1 LRIGPARLLVSVY
14 SCHLEIS
21 QEATMEILI
30 QAKKSAADPQ
40 MKAYAQ
46 AKLEKLTRHF
56 DHIQQ
61 ARMELGTEKKKSLE
75 TMKVAELTVHVT
87 GRTGNILKAVQSAEH
102 MNEAVD
108 LVIDKM
114 DRQIRQHKEKLKDH
128 RRSKSVAVIAE
139 TSPEAAPSAVRSNG
153 VARIKRFKMRPMT
166 EDQAREQ
173 MDELGHAFFLFL
185 NEDSQELNLLYRRH
199 DGSLGLLE
207 ADLS

>member
-1 LRIGPARLLVSVY
+1 
-14 SCHLEIS
+14 
-21 QEATMEILI
+21 MEILI

-40 MKAYAQ
+40 MRAYAQ
-46 AKLEKLTRHF
+46 AKLEKLTRYF
-56 DHIQQ
+56 DHILQVH
-61 ARMELGTEKKKSLE
+61 MELSTEKNKSLE

-114 DRQIRQHKEKLKDH
+114 ERQIRQHKEKLKDH
-128 RRSKSVAVIAE
+128 RRAKSTATLAE
-139 TSPEAAPSAVRSNG
+139 APPPAVRSNG
-153 VARIKRFKMRPMT
+153 VARIKRFKMKPMS
-166 EDQAREQ
+166 EDQAREE

-199 DGSLGLLE
+199 DGTFGLLE
-207 ADLS
+207 ADLQ

>member
-1 LRIGPARLLVSVY
+1 
-14 SCHLEIS
+14 
-21 QEATMEILI
+21 MEILI
-30 QAKKSAADPQ
+30 QAKKSAADPK
-40 MKAYAQ
+40 MKAYAR

-56 DHIQQ
+56 DHILQ
-61 ARMELGTEKKKSLE
+61 ARMELGTEKNKSLE

-108 LVIDKM
+108 LVVDKM

-128 RRSKSVAVIAE
+128 RRSKSASAIAE
-139 TSPEAAPSAVRSNG
+139 PPDAATSAVRSNG
-153 VARIKRFKMRPMT
+153 VAKIKRFKMRPMSD
-166 EDQAREQ
+166 DQAREQ
-173 MDELGHAFFLFL
+173 MDELGHTFFLFL

-207 ADLS
+207 ADLQ

>member
-1 LRIGPARLLVSVY
+1 
-14 SCHLEIS
+14 
-21 QEATMEILI
+21 MEILI

-56 DHIQQ
+56 DHILE
-61 ARMELGTEKKKSLE
+61 ARMELGTEKNKSLE

-87 GRTGNILKAVQSAEH
+87 GRTGNILKAVQAAEH

-108 LVIDKM
+108 LVVDKM

-128 RRSKSVAVIAE
+128 RRSKSASAIAE
-139 TSPEAAPSAVRSNG
+139 PPDAATSAVRSNG
-153 VARIKRFKMRPMT
+153 VAKIKRFKMRPMSD
-166 EDQAREQ
+166 DQAREQ
-173 MDELGHAFFLFL
+173 MDELGHTFFLFL
-185 NEDSQELNLLYRRH
+185 NEDSQELNLLYRRR

-207 ADLS
+207 ADLH

>member
-1 LRIGPARLLVSVY
+1 
-14 SCHLEIS
+14 
-21 QEATMEILI
+21 MEILI
-30 QAKKSAADPQ
+30 QAKKSAADHQ

-56 DHIQQ
+56 DHILQ
-61 ARMELGTEKKKSLE
+61 ARMELGTEKNKSLE
-75 TMKVAELTVHVT
+75 TMKVAELTVHVS

-108 LVIDKM
+108 LVVDKM
-114 DRQIRQHKEKLKDH
+114 DRQIRQHKEKLKNH
-128 RRSKSVAVIAE
+128 RRSKPAAAIGQ
-139 TSPEAAPSAVRSNG
+139 TSSEAVRSNG
-153 VARIKRFKMRPMT
+153 VAKIKRFKMRPMSD
-166 EDQAREQ
+166 DQAREQ

-207 ADLS
+207 ADLH

>member
-1 LRIGPARLLVSVY
+1 
-14 SCHLEIS
+14 
-21 QEATMEILI
+21 MEILI

-56 DHIQQ
+56 DHILE
-61 ARMELGTEKKKSLE
+61 ARMELGTEKNKSLE

-87 GRTGNILKAVQSAEH
+87 GRTGNILKAVQAAEH

-108 LVIDKM
+108 LVVDKM

-128 RRSKSVAVIAE
+128 RRSKSAAAGGQ
-139 TSPEAAPSAVRSNG
+139 TSEPASSVVRSNG
-153 VARIKRFKMRPMT
+153 VAKIKRFKMRPMSD
-166 EDQAREQ
+166 EQAREQ
-173 MDELGHAFFLFL
+173 MDELGHIFFLFL

-207 ADLS
+207 ADLD

>member
-1 LRIGPARLLVSVY
+1 
-14 SCHLEIS
+14 
-21 QEATMEILI
+21 MEILI

-61 ARMELGTEKKKSLE
+61 ARMELGTEKNKSLE

-108 LVIDKM
+108 LVVDKM

-128 RRSKSVAVIAE
+128 RRSKPAGAIGATAAE
-139 TSPEAAPSAVRSNG
+139 ATAVRSNG
-153 VARIKRFKMRPMT
+153 VAKIKRFKMRPMS
-166 EDQAREQ
+166 EEQAREQ
-173 MDELGHAFFLFL
+173 MDGLGHTFFLFL

-199 DGSLGLLE
+199 DGTLGLLE
-207 ADLS
+207 ADLL

>member
-1 LRIGPARLLVSVY
+1 M
-14 SCHLEIS
+14 S
-21 QEATMEILI
+21 QGGTMEILI
-30 QAKKSAADPQ
+30 QGKKSAGDPQ

-56 DHIQQ
+56 DHILQVH
-61 ARMELGTEKKKSLE
+61 MELGTEKNKSLE

-128 RRSKSVAVIAE
+128 PRAKSTAPLPQE
-139 TSPEAAPSAVRSNG
+139 PAAAVRSNG
-153 VARIKRFKMRPMT
+153 VAAIKLVKTKPIS
-166 EDQAREQ
+166 EARA
-173 MDELGHAFFLFL
+173 G
-185 NEDSQELNLLYRRH
+185 
-199 DGSLGLLE
+199 
-207 ADLS
+207 

>member
-1 LRIGPARLLVSVY
+1 
-14 SCHLEIS
+14 
-21 QEATMEILI
+21 MEILI

-56 DHIQQ
+56 DHVLQ
-61 ARMELGTEKKKSLE
+61 ARMELGTEKNKSLE

-87 GRTGNILKAVQSAEH
+87 GRTGNILKAVQAAEH

-128 RRSKSVAVIAE
+128 RRNKPAGVVAQ
-139 TSPEAAPSAVRSNG
+139 PSAASVTTAVRPNG
-153 VARIKRFKMRPMT
+153 VARIKRFKMKPMSD
-166 EDQAREQ
+166 DQARDQ
-173 MDELGHAFFLFL
+173 MEELGHAFFLFL

-199 DGSLGLLE
+199 DGTLGMLE
-207 ADLS
+207 ADLT

>member
-1 LRIGPARLLVSVY
+1 
-14 SCHLEIS
+14 
-21 QEATMEILI
+21 MEILI
-30 QAKKSAADPQ
+30 QAKKAAADPQ
-40 MKAYAQ
+40 MKTYAQ
-46 AKLEKLTRHF
+46 AKLEKLARHF
-56 DHIQQ
+56 DHILQ
-61 ARMELGTEKKKSLE
+61 ARMELGTEKNKSLE

-114 DRQIRQHKEKLKDH
+114 DRQIRQHKEKLKEH
-128 RRSKSVAVIAE
+128 RRAK
-139 TSPEAAPSAVRSNG
+139 PAAAIGQTAGASTAVRSNG
-153 VARIKRFKMRPMT
+153 VARIKRFKMRPMS
-166 EDQAREQ
+166 EDLARRE
-173 MDELGHAFFLFL
+173 MEELGHAFFLFL

>member
-1 LRIGPARLLVSVY
+1 
-14 SCHLEIS
+14 
-21 QEATMEILI
+21 MEILI

-40 MKAYAQ
+40 MKTYAQ
-46 AKLEKLTRHF
+46 AKLEKLARHF
-56 DHIQQ
+56 DHILQ
-61 ARMELGTEKKKSLE
+61 ARMELGTEKNKSLE

-108 LVIDKM
+108 LVVDKM

-128 RRSKSVAVIAE
+128 RRSK
-139 TSPEAAPSAVRSNG
+139 PAAASGQTASTAVRSNG
-153 VARIKRFKMRPMT
+153 VARIKRFKMRPMS
-166 EDQAREQ
+166 EDQAREE
-173 MDELGHAFFLFL
+173 MDDLGHAFFLFL

>member
-1 LRIGPARLLVSVY
+1 
-14 SCHLEIS
+14 
-21 QEATMEILI
+21 MEILI

-56 DHIQQ
+56 DHILE
-61 ARMELGTEKKKSLE
+61 ARMELGTEKNKSLE

-87 GRTGNILKAVQSAEH
+87 GRTGNILKAVQAAEH

-108 LVIDKM
+108 LVVDKM

-128 RRSKSVAVIAE
+128 RRSKSAAAAGPA
-139 TSPEAAPSAVRSNG
+139 SEAASSAVRSNG
-153 VARIKRFKMRPMT
+153 VAKIKRFKMRPMS
-166 EDQAREQ
+166 EDQARGQ
-173 MDELGHAFFLFL
+173 MEELGHTFFLFL

-207 ADLS
+207 ADLQ

>member
-1 LRIGPARLLVSVY
+1 
-14 SCHLEIS
+14 
-21 QEATMEILI
+21 MEILI

-40 MKAYAQ
+40 MKTYAQ
-46 AKLEKLTRHF
+46 AKLEKLARHF
-56 DHIQQ
+56 DHILQ
-61 ARMELGTEKKKSLE
+61 ARMELGTEKNKSLE

-128 RRSKSVAVIAE
+128 RRSKPAGAVAQTA
-139 TSPEAAPSAVRSNG
+139 SEASSAVRSNG
-153 VARIKRFKMRPMT
+153 VARIKRFKMRPMS
-166 EDQAREQ
+166 EDQAHDQ

-207 ADLS
+207 ADLD